1 MFALKKQQLKEQVR
15 QPSIPVISFSEIA
28 DMFNINIIDVV
39 RAKPI
44 MNMVE
49 KDNILKKKWLVNDGN
64 EPLFNHLLKHDQRF
78 VFRHLCKLDIM
89 GYISFNGID
98 LVSIFADKVI
108 EMKDGE
114 GVIEMFS
121 DPSLPAELRCDAL
134 IKAYDIMID
143 ENEFKYMS
151 AFKWFCMKI
160 IHSILPNVSMDEIH
174 YCFYNCFDAF
184 HYNDDCIMSPT
195 LAKKLGEIFGC
206 DVNVYVF
213 EKDFDPSIPLSRST
227 QKDGYIDGLRFCM
240 KDIFYDNLMLLL
252 LTRDDQEVAVIE
264 YVQRNIDVINPLF
277 NYYPWVFPK
286 KIRSIINQFIA
297 DRISPSFKNRIGT
310 MRKWDTDAMFEHDFE
325 GHDLNEVGKEWLRME
340 RRIEMVNTIND
351 SLFMDDPQHMDEPQH
366 MDAIRKMDR
375 LIKSA
380 LDKFL
385 DDVPEQPID
394 S

>member
-1 MFALKKQQLKEQVR
+1 MFALKKQQLKEHMR
-15 QPSIPVISFSEIA
+15 ESLPPIYFSEIA
-28 DMFNINIIDVV
+28 DMFDLDLLDIV
-39 RAKPI
+39 RSKPI
-44 MNMVE
+44 MKMVDE
-49 KDNILKKKWLVNDGN
+49 YNVLEKKWMVNDGN
-64 EPLFNHLLKHDQRF
+64 EPLFKYLIEHDQRF
-78 VFRHLCKLDIM
+78 VFRHLRNM
-89 GYISFNGID
+89 TVMTYVSYNGANISG
-98 LVSIFADKVI
+98 IFAKRI
-108 EMKDGE
+108 IKMKDSE
-114 GVIEMFS
+114 GAIEMFS
-121 DPSLPAELRCDAL
+121 DPSLPVVERYYILL
-134 IKAYDIMID
+134 KAYEIMID

-195 LAKKLGEIFGC
+195 LAKRLGEIFGC

-213 EKDFDPSIPLSRST
+213 EKDFDPTIPLSRST
-227 QKDGYIDGLRFCM
+227 PKDGLIDGLRFCM

-264 YVQRNIDVINPLF
+264 YVQTNIDMINPSF

-297 DRISPSFKNRIGT
+297 DHISPSFKNRIGT
-310 MRKWDTDAMFEHDFE
+310 MRKWDTDEDAMFDHDFE

-351 SLFMDDPQHMDEPQH
+351 SLFMDEPQH

-385 DDVPEQPID
+385 DDVPE
-394 S
+394 